1 MWPYMI
7 RVNPFGFIVVLV
19 LCISIY
25 LLYSSSS
32 ITNHVLNHIKARKRE
47 PNLPTSLGGQSI
59 DLKTLLVTLIKAA
72 ERGGKEVVGVMKNR
86 ELHSRSKSK
95 DENGK
100 DELLTEGDLRSHQ
113 MMVLQVSA
121 KFPGLR
127 IISEEKDSPEGEG
140 FFLPFGELQ
149 DVLYADDV
157 HNLPS
162 SMVSMEDLVV
172 WIDPLDATQEYSEN
186 LTQYVTTMACVAVK
200 GVATIGI
207 IHEPFSQETY
217 WAWKD
222 TGLSESIE
230 DLILNVPTPMK
241 SESESKLRFIVSR
254 SHTGD
259 IKSNLAKMYKNDDK
273 SYDVKSAGGSGYK
286 TLQLIKGFADA
297 YVHSTSIKKW
307 DICAPNALL
316 NSIPNGIMT
325 DLKGNPIDYNDTGDV
340 YNRNGLIATLKMNH
354 EKILK
359 LFSDLISHS
368 NTKHNQI

>member
-7 RVNPFGFIVVLV
+7 RLNPFGFIVALV
-19 LCISIY
+19 LCISVY
-25 LLYSSSS
+25 LLYTSSSL
-32 ITNHVLNHIKARKRE
+32 TNDVLHNIRARKRE
-47 PNLPTSLGGQSI
+47 PNLSTALGGQTI
-59 DLKTLLVTLIKAA
+59 DLKNLLVTLIRAA

-86 ELHSRSKSK
+86 ELHSRAKSK
-95 DENGK
+95 DEHGK

-127 IISEEKDSPEGEG
+127 IISEEKESPDSDG

-149 DVLYADDV
+149 DLLYADDI

-162 SMVSMEDLVV
+162 SLVSMEDLVV
-172 WIDPLDATQEYSEN
+172 WIDPLDATQEYTEN

-222 TGLSESIE
+222 TGLSESVE
-230 DLILNVPTPMK
+230 DLVLNLPQSTSRDK
-241 SESESKLRFIVSR
+241 KRLRFIVSR

-259 IKSNLAKMYKNDDK
+259 IKNSLAKLYKDD
-273 SYDVKSAGGSGYK
+273 YDVITAGGSGYK
-286 TLQLIKGFADA
+286 ALQLIKGNADA

-316 NSIPNGIMT
+316 NSVQNSLMT
-325 DLKGNPIDYNDTGDV
+325 DLKGNTIDYNDTGDV
-340 YNRNGLIATLKMNH
+340 YNRNGLLATYQTNH
-354 EKILK
+354 QKILQAFK
-359 LFSDLISHS
+359 NLASSI
-368 NTKHNQI
+368 KHI